1 MKADPTHRF
10 AVAPMMDYTDRHFRR
25 LLRLISRHTRLY
37 TEMVTANAIV
47 RGKDP
52 HRFLAFHP
60 DEHPLTLQ
68 LGGSDPALLAES
80 ARRAQAEGYREIN
93 LNVGCPSDRVTS
105 GRFGACLMAEPD
117 LVATCVAAMAD
128 ATGLPV
134 TVKCRIG
141 IDDQDAQV
149 HLDAFVDT
157 VANAGCETFIVH
169 ARKAW
174 LKGLS
179 PKENREIPPLDYDRV
194 HGLKQTYP
202 HLRIVLNGGLPTVD
216 AALASI
222 AARNGP
228 ALDGVMLG
236 RAITDSPYLLADVDS
251 RVFGDPT
258 PAPDRAA
265 VVAAYLDYAAGEL
278 SRGARKTQ
286 VLRHLVGLYRGCTGA
301 RSWRQAVTRSMQADL
316 PVGELA
322 SIASRLVTAE
332 PLAA

>member
-1 MKADPTHRF
+1 MQADPTHRF

-47 RGKDP
+47 RGKDSR
-52 HRFLAFHP
+52 RFLAFHT

-105 GRFGACLMAEPD
+105 GRFGACLMAEPE

-141 IDDQDAQV
+141 IDDQDAQA
-149 HLDAFVDT
+149 HLDAFVAT
-157 VANAGCETFIVH
+157 VAQGGCGTFIVH

-194 HGLKQTYP
+194 HGLKRSYP
-202 HLRIVLNGGLPTVD
+202 HLRIVLNGGLLTID
-216 AALASI
+216 AALAAM
-222 AARNGP
+222 AARHGP

-236 RAITDSPYLLADVDS
+236 RAVTDNPYLLAEVDT

-258 PAPDRAA
+258 PPPARAD
-265 VVAAYLDYAAGEL
+265 VVAAYLDYAAAEL
-278 SRGARKTQ
+278 DQGARRSQ
-286 VLRHLVGLYRGCTGA
+286 VLRHLVGLFRGCPGA
-301 RSWRQAVTRSMQADL
+301 RSWRQAVTRAMQDDL
-316 PVGELA
+316 PLSELA
-322 SIASRLVTAE
+322 PIASRLVTAE

>member
-105 GRFGACLMAEPD
+105 GRFGDCLMAEPD
-117 LVATCVAAMAD
+117 LVAACVAAMAD

-157 VANAGCETFIVH
+157 VAKAGCETFIVH

-194 HGLKQTYP
+194 HRLKQTYP
-202 HLRIVLNGGLPTVD
+202 HLRIVLNGGLPNVD
-216 AALASI
+216 AALAAI

-265 VVAAYLDYAAGEL
+265 VVAAYLDYATSEL

-286 VLRHLVGLYRGCTGA
+286 VLRHLVGLYRGCAGA

-322 SIASRLVTAE
+322 AIATRLVTSE

>member
-117 LVATCVAAMAD
+117 LVAACVAAMAD

-157 VANAGCETFIVH
+157 VAKAGCETFIVH

-194 HGLKQTYP
+194 HRLKQTYP
-202 HLRIVLNGGLPTVD
+202 HLRIVLNGGLPNVD
-216 AALASI
+216 AALAAI

-265 VVAAYLDYAAGEL
+265 VVAAYLDYATSEL

-286 VLRHLVGLYRGCTGA
+286 VLRHLVGLYRGCAGA

-322 SIASRLVTAE
+322 AIATRLVTSE